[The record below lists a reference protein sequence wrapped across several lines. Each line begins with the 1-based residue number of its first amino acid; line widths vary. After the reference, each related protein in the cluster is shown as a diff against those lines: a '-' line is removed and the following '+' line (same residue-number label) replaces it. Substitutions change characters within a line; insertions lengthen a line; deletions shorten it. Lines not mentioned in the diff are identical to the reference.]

1 MTRKHLA
8 YCIGIAALVI
18 LAGVAGNSDYE
29 EAKREAE
36 AYCANVHSGLWPD
49 YNGTYAEYC
58 KNGEYN
64 GK

>member
-1 MTRKHLA
+1 MTRKQLA
-8 YCIGIAALVI
+8 SCVGIAALVI
-18 LAGVAGNSDYE
+18 LAGIVGTSDYE
-29 EAKREAE
+29 EAKREAA

-49 YNGTYAEYC
+49 YNHNYAEYC